1 MNMDSSQS
9 SEDTSSMLSSD
20 DNISSILEYEA
31 EKFEPP
37 PVFTELLELT
47 TYDDGIQVKKVLA

>member
-1 MNMDSSQS
+1 MDSSQTSEDPSSMSS
-9 SEDTSSMLSSD
+9 SEDDISSD
-20 DNISSILEYEA
+20 LEYGA

-47 TYDDGIQVKKVLA
+47 SYDDGVQV

>member
-1 MNMDSSQS
+1 MDSSQS

-47 TYDDGIQVKKVLA
+47 TYDDGIQVKNVA

>member
-1 MNMDSSQS
+1 MKMDSSEL
-9 SEDTSSMLSSD
+9 SEDSSSMLSSD
-20 DNISSILEYEA
+20 DDISSISEYEA

-47 TYDDGIQVKKVLA
+47 TYDDGIQV